1 MEETIEKMRILPE
14 PNSIIRRDCY
24 WYGWGSHPSIPGYCY
39 SRELGAQCFHPKVD
53 DFFINLGTAGLDR
66 ITPNCSKCPY
76 LEKCREPEVEEEFL
90 AC

>member
-1 MEETIEKMRILPE
+1 MQEIVSQMRILPE

-24 WYGWGSHPSIPGYCY
+24 WYGWGSHPSIPGFCY
-39 SRELGAQCFHPKVD
+39 SRELGAQCFHSKID
-53 DFFINLGTAGLDR
+53 AFFTNWGRGGIDR

-76 LEKCREPEVEEEFL
+76 MESHGESEVEEEFL